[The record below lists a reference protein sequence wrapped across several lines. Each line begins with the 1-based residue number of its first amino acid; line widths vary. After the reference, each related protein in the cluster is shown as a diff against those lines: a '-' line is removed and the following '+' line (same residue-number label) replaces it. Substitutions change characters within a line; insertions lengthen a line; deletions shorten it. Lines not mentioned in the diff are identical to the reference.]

1 MSWTIRALYLANI
14 IFVTCVVLGV
24 TFLVSFKAK
33 DEEQDLIGIYDNSI
47 TCAEVSKIY
56 SYDELSKLAAD
67 EWVDYYKN
75 GGEDMERQ
83 ISENL
88 ACFCTAE
95 YMRVGDDAAENV
107 YLTSDGSQKVQTCAE
122 FFDSKGKVVLIKMLV
137 SFLIVGVNFALREI
151 LISMIKGM
159 RLRTVT

>member
-1 MSWTIRALYLANI
+1 
-14 IFVTCVVLGV
+14 
-24 TFLVSFKAK
+24 
-33 DEEQDLIGIYDNSI
+33 
-47 TCAEVSKIY
+47 
-56 SYDELSKLAAD
+56 
-67 EWVDYYKN
+67 
-75 GGEDMERQ
+75 MERQ

-95 YMRVGDDAAENV
+95 YMRVGDDAAANV
-107 YLTSDGSQKVQTCAE
+107 YLTTDGSKKVMTCAE